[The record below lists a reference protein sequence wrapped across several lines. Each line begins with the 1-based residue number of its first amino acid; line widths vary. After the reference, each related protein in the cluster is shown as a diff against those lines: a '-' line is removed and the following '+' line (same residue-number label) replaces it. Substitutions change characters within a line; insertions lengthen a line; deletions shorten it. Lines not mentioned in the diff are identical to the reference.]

1 MKVLLATVAI
11 LALGACNY
19 ANAET
24 VTDVNKTVILKKPY
38 QVEVCTDRTV
48 SGDKSGDMLKG
59 AIIGGLI
66 GNNVTKNVDNGGAVG
81 AVIGGILGH
90 NNSKA
95 TGGTRRVCSVETR
108 YNEEQRTVYSHSI
121 VTFTHNGRQYSLQFQ
136 KQMWDIW
143 CKTIGSKAYDDK
155 RKSDIVAILR
165 TGWVVIHIIACMF
178 IIIHNGNNL
187 GYW

>member
-1 MKVLLATVAI
+1 MKIILIATVAMI
-11 LALGACNY
+11 LSACNY

-38 QVEVCTDRTV
+38 QVEVCTDRHV

-81 AVIGGILGH
+81 ALLGGMIGH

-95 TGGTRRVCSVETR
+95 TGGTRTVCSVETR
-108 YNEEQRTVYSHSI
+108 YNEERRTVYSHSV
-121 VTFTHNGRQYSLQFQ
+121 VTFNHNGRQYSLQFT
-136 KQMWDIW
+136 K
-143 CKTIGSKAYDDK
+143 
-155 RKSDIVAILR
+155 
-165 TGWVVIHIIACMF
+165 
-178 IIIHNGNNL
+178 
-187 GYW
+187 